1 MTGQQLKNSIL
12 QMAVQGKLVP
22 QDPNDEPASVL
33 LERIRA
39 EKEQLIKEGK
49 IKKEKN
55 PSIIFRGADN
65 LPYEKIG
72 KNEPVCIADEVPFDI
87 PESWEWV
94 RLSSLVSKEIRRGK
108 SPKYSEHQGIQV
120 FAQKCN
126 TKSGSID
133 MTLAKYLDS
142 ATFAKYPIDEYLQD
156 QDIIVNSTGNGTLGR
171 IGVFRD
177 TDRIDESIIVPDS
190 HVTVIRLLPTINKDY
205 LLNVLRY
212 YQPYLEKSGEGST
225 NQTELKPAIIANL
238 YIPIPPQNEQ
248 IRISEKLVEIFPLIK
263 EYDVK
268 ETLSVSLNAK
278 FSDQLKKSIL
288 QEAVQGKLVSQ
299 DPNDEPASVL
309 LERIRAEK
317 EQLIKAGKIKRDK
330 HESVIFRRDNSYYEV
345 SGGTE
350 VCIDDEIPF
359 DIPENWTWCRLST
372 LGIFSSGKTPS
383 MSNPEFWNGDVPW
396 VTSKDMKH
404 AIITDSEMHI
414 TKAAAESMQQYPK
427 GTLLLVARSGI
438 LKRLLPLCRLGKEST
453 INQDIKAFRL
463 YDQKLSDWLFY
474 AIKAFEPYILKELV
488 KSVTTVESL
497 KFDEFSSMFIP
508 LPPYS
513 EQLRIIGCLQSALKL
528 VVPLSSDPLFLL

>member
-1 MTGQQLKNSIL
+1 M
-12 QMAVQGKLVP
+12 
-22 QDPNDEPASVL
+22 
-33 LERIRA
+33 
-39 EKEQLIKEGK
+39 
-49 IKKEKN
+49 
-55 PSIIFRGADN
+55 
-65 LPYEKIG
+65 PYEKIG

-330 HESVIFRRDNSYYEV
+330 HESVIFRRDNSYYEKV
-345 SGGTE
+345 DE
-350 VCIDDEIPF
+350 IERCIDDELPF
-359 DIPENWTWCRLST
+359 EIPESWKWCRLKTLTMKIGAGST
-372 LGIFSSGKTPS
+372 PTGGRAVYIDNGIKFIRSQNVYNDGLRLDGIAFIPATTNQKKSGSIVHPMDILLNITGASIGRCALIPDNFDIGNVNQHV
-383 MSNPEFWNGDVPW
+383 MIIRC
-396 VTSKDMKH
+396 VTLNLRH
-404 AIITDSEMHI
+404 WLHTVLISEYI
-414 TKAAAESMQQYPK
+414 Q
-427 GTLLLVARSGI
+427 TLIMNVQVGVSREGLSA
-438 LKRLLPLCRLGKEST
+438 T
-453 INQDIKAFRL
+453 
-463 YDQKLSDWLFY
+463 KLSDFL
-474 AIKAFEPYILKELV
+474 IPIPPLNEQHNIVQRIEELQ
-488 KSVTTVESL
+488 
-497 KFDEFSSMFIP
+497 P
-508 LPPYS
+508 LIS
-513 EQLRIIGCLQSALKL
+513 GM
-528 VVPLSSDPLFLL
+528 